1 MTLFIA
7 RFPVNKSVDLR
18 IGSLRN
24 VTNVAKVYY
33 SFVKLKSLKKKGKR
47 MDFGNEINS
56 SEGEFNFEIDRAREE
71 ISDGE
76 NESNDDGDNG
86 ARYRLINSYILYE
99 LVKKATYPSAI

>member
-33 SFVKLKSLKKKGKR
+33 SFVKLRSPKKKGKR
-47 MDFGNEINS
+47 IDFGNEINS

-86 ARYRLINSYILYE
+86 ARYRLMNSYILYE

>member
-33 SFVKLKSLKKKGKR
+33 SFVKLRSPKKKEKR
-47 MDFGNEINS
+47 MDFGNKINS
-56 SEGEFNFEIDRAREE
+56 SEFNFEIDRAREE
-71 ISDGE
+71 ISDEE

-86 ARYRLINSYILYE
+86 ARYRLMNSYILYE
-99 LVKKATYPSAI
+99 LVKKATYPI

>member
-33 SFVKLKSLKKKGKR
+33 SFVNLRSRKKKGKR

-56 SEGEFNFEIDRAREE
+56 SEFNFEIDRAREE

-86 ARYRLINSYILYE
+86 ARYRLMNSYILYE

>member
-86 ARYRLINSYILYE
+86 ARYRLMNSYILYE

>member
-1 MTLFIA
+1 MLQTWQKYIT
-7 RFPVNKSVDLR
+7 V
-18 IGSLRN
+18 SLR
-24 VTNVAKVYY
+24 
-33 SFVKLKSLKKKGKR
+33 SPKKKGKR

-86 ARYRLINSYILYE
+86 ARYRLMNSYILYE

>member
-24 VTNVAKVYY
+24 VTNVAKVYC
-33 SFVKLKSLKKKGKR
+33 SFVKFKSPKKKGKR

-86 ARYRLINSYILYE
+86 ARYRLMNSYILYE